1 MTGTKGMEIIVGKYT
16 GFCSGVRRAISGTQ
30 EVLEHRKKIFCL
42 GEIIHNPSVV
52 ASLKRRGMVFV
63 NDISE
68 VPEGAT
74 FIIRSHGLQ
83 SDIINSA
90 EESRLN
96 IHDFTCPKVKNIHRL
111 AVELTEK
118 GYVIIIIGNPRHP
131 EVKAILSLT
140 RGNARVV
147 EKPEDLNALPPEHQY
162 AVVVQTT
169 FNPLSFSDIV
179 GEVVLRARKTV
190 VYNTLC
196 EETVKRQRE
205 ALTLAEEVDFI
216 VVVGGKNSS
225 NTKTLCALV
234 GNRVPVIHVEGAN
247 ELKKNMFNGMQKV
260 GIISG
265 ASTPEEEVLKV
276 RITILGFSRHAPRC
290 QEP

>member
-1 MTGTKGMEIIVGKYT
+1 MKIIVGKNT
-16 GFCSGVRRAISGTQ
+16 GFCSGVRKAISGTQ
-30 EVLEHRKKIFCL
+30 EVLKHNKHIFCL
-42 GEIIHNPSVV
+42 GEIIHNPFVV
-52 ASLKRRGMVFV
+52 ASLKRKGMIFV
-63 NDISE
+63 DDISD

-74 FIIRSHGLQ
+74 FIIRSHGLP

-90 EESRLN
+90 LERRLH
-96 IHDFTCPKVKNIHRL
+96 IHDFTCPKVKKIHRL
-111 AVELTEK
+111 AIELTDK
-118 GYVIIIIGNPRHP
+118 GYAIIIIGNPSHP

-147 EKPEDLNALPPEHQY
+147 EKTEDLDSFPPGQQC

-179 GEVVLRARKTV
+179 REVVLRAKNTV

-225 NTKTLCALV
+225 NTKTLCTIV
-234 GNRVPVIHVEGAN
+234 ENRVPVVHVEGAG
-247 ELKKNMFNGMQKV
+247 EVEKKMFNGVRKV

-265 ASTPEEEVLKV
+265 ASTPEEEVQKV
-276 RITILGFSRHAPRC
+276 RSTIFGFFGHTS
-290 QEP
+290 